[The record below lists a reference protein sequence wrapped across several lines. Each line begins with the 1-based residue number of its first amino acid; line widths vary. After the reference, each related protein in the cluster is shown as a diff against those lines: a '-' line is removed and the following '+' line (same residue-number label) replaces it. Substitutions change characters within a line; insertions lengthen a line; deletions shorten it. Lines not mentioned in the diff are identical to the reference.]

1 MSAQVFKDIFKYM
14 AVWMIVLFLFT
25 FIFIILGLQA
35 CEGSQCEDDHDD
47 CKLIHPFTQI
57 FFQTLRNGVGDLN
70 ASIYNLYS
78 DLANPLNK
86 TADPKWEDKL
96 YDSTGKTS
104 NTIQYYAYAIWVFW
118 FLNCLINTILFLN
131 ILIAEVN
138 NTY

>member
-35 CEGSQCEDDHDD
+35 CEGAQCEDDHDD
-47 CKLIHPFTQI
+47 YKLIHPFTQI

-70 ASIYNLYS
+70 APIYNLYS
-78 DLANPLNK
+78 DIANPALKLPNWRAK
-86 TADPKWEDKL
+86 VLAD
-96 YDSTGKTS
+96 TGMTP
-104 NTIQYYAYAIWVFW
+104 NTIQLYAYAIWGFW

-131 ILIAEVN
+131 ILIAEVT